1 MIQKYEWS
9 LQWVEI
15 MASAVIINSEFLDE
29 NNFKMDANQNS
40 FMIEGLSE
48 KQVLQALM
56 AVNQQVFLANGF
68 TTTQWYYAA
77 GDLHDQ
83 IYLDDFIAL
92 MIAGHQY
99 EKLVMT
105 YPSEETEMLVFEWA
119 LFTGTQ
125 EEFEAGNEE
134 EEIPVDD
141 ESDEE
146 APVDDAPVS
155 RAEGDEPD
163 VPTEDDLSGDLGD
176 DITEVSETLDG
187 VMELVKAME
196 LEDILR
202 KIASD
207 IENYEDLVLLTNDVL
222 DKLELLGT
230 QDFDID

>member
-125 EEFEAGNEE
+125 EEFEARNDE

-146 APVDDAPVS
+146 APADDESDDQAPSDDSPVS
-155 RAEGDEPD
+155 RAEGDILDSLDDELD
-163 VPTEDDLSGDLGD
+163 VPSEDDLDVPSEDDLSGDLGD
-176 DITEVSETLDG
+176 DILELPENLDD
-187 VMELVKAME
+187 VMGLIEAME
-196 LEDILR
+196 LEDILQT
-202 KIASD
+202 IAKD
-207 IENYEDLVLLTNDVL
+207 I
-222 DKLELLGT
+222 
-230 QDFDID
+230 